1 MAMRPGN
8 APCQGNL
15 VVSKP
20 PDLLNDHFEIS
31 AMEKVNSIIFI
42 FSYFFIFLVFAA
54 MVSLLVWSVKCE
66 LLFSFSVFWFF
77 AFSFLFFSFL
87 FLNRIEF
94 MTSLHDND
102 PFMFHV
108 SLHFLLQR
116 IKVIKWKANNLG
128 GLVVLIW
135 LLMRNKNYETQ
146 FKFQCALK

>member
-1 MAMRPGN
+1 MPRKSCGKQATRSPEWPFRNFCNGKG
-8 APCQGNL
+8 QL
-15 VVSKP
+15 H
-20 PDLLNDHFEIS
+20 HF
-31 AMEKVNSIIFI
+31 
-42 FSYFFIFLVFAA
+42 YFFIFFLFFWF
-54 MVSLLVWSVKCE
+54 LLQWYHYWCEVWSVNSSF
-66 LLFSFSVFWFF
+66 LFRFF
-77 AFSFLFFSFL
+77 DSLPFLFFSFL

-146 FKFQCALK
+146 LKFQCALK

>member
-1 MAMRPGN
+1 MTI
-8 APCQGNL
+8 
-15 VVSKP
+15 SKFLQWKRSTP
-20 PDLLNDHFEIS
+20 SFL
-31 AMEKVNSIIFI
+31 IF
-42 FSYFFIFLVFAA
+42 FYFFGFCCNGITIG
-54 MVSLLVWSVKCE
+54 VKCE
-66 LLFSFSVFWFF
+66 VWIVNSSFLFRFF
-77 AFSFLFFSFL
+77 DSLPFLFFSFL

-146 FKFQCALK
+146 LKFQCALK